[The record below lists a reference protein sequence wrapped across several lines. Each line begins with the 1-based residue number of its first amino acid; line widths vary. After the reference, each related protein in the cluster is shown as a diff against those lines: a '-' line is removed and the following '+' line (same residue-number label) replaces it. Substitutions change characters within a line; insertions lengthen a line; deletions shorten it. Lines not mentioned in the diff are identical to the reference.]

1 MAERVLVV
9 ATSGL
14 SPEKVAPAVGE
25 RIADDAVVRVVG
37 TSSGLS
43 RLDWLTNTE
52 DEARAK
58 AAERAERLA
67 QAIPQADVDS
77 EPGDTDPLQAIEDE
91 VRLFEP
97 NRIIVVTRNDEHA
110 TWLETGVGAT
120 AKELFDVPVTHVVVR

>member
-25 RIADDAVVRVVG
+25 RIAEDAVVRVVG
-37 TSSGLS
+37 TASGLS

-97 NRIIVVTRNDEHA
+97 SRIIVVTRTDDDA
-110 TWLETGVGAT
+110 TWLETGVGDS
-120 AKELFDVPVTHVVVR
+120 AKSLFDVPVTHVVIA